1 MQDLL
6 WLLTSAY
13 MKRVY
18 GWAGGRAGV
27 RYVITKFSRMDSLP
41 NFLTHGAPLRARF
54 ARARSSAINWT
65 DLDFHEHFI
74 KQKFHVGKGK
84 CLVKA
89 TEREMSVWSIEMSAN
104 RKGEARNHL
113 RASYT
118 QIFGCKL
125 RGCKTKEFL
134 LVYYS
139 TFFSFSIHC
148 QCTWSWLVTTWD
160 HYVFYS
166 SFGFWP

>member
-1 MQDLL
+1 M
-6 WLLTSAY
+6 
-13 MKRVY
+13 V
-18 GWAGGRAGV
+18 
-27 RYVITKFSRMDSLP
+27 
-41 NFLTHGAPLRARF
+41 LRCARF

-160 HYVFYS
+160 HYGSMVYFAFVSNANNWWHS
-166 SFGFWP
+166 SLARKWRLKSTFSFLQVCFLLFHTSADHKLKTVG